1 MPDLNRSL
9 SVFADGQPV
18 TGFRHACLTGRDSLG
33 LYPMPFILM
42 LWNLADSDYHALCA
56 TKHLSVRHDD
66 SVLASGR
73 VSDVYLRIV
82 PEGKIT
88 EVIFAAGLG
97 LWETPVSL
105 SVEAGVSVSATVRRI
120 LSASG
125 TGIPLLS
132 FPGEDPVR
140 SRGQAFYGRAAECI
154 EEALTTPPLV
164 ARGGGPKGRRGY
176 LTESG
181 LCVVPASGLPVS
193 MELSS
198 ADLLSDPVFV
208 GEGKMLLRTRITG
221 WLLGKTVRV
230 KWKDGSQEGLVLERS
245 VDADNLE
252 GEWESELLIE
262 KHILGVNQS
271 P

>member
-1 MPDLNRSL
+1 MMNEELSRAL
-9 SVFADGQPV
+9 SVYADGKAL
-18 TGFRHACLTGRDSLG
+18 TGFRHAYLSGRDALG
-33 LYPMPFILM
+33 LYPMPFILR
-42 LWNLADSDYHALCA
+42 LWNLADSDYHMLRAA
-56 TKHLSVRHDD
+56 AGISVMHGQ
-66 SVLASGR
+66 SVLAAGR
-73 VSDVYLRIV
+73 VSDVYLRLV

-88 EVIFAAGLG
+88 EVVFAAGLG

-105 SVEAGVSVSATVRRI
+105 SVEAGVSVSGTVRQI

-154 EEALTTPPLV
+154 EEALT
-164 ARGGGPKGRRGY
+164 AAGARGY

-181 LCVVPASGLPVS
+181 LCVVPAEGLPVS
-193 MELSS
+193 MDLSS

-208 GEGKMLLRTRITG
+208 GNRQMLLRTRITG
-221 WLLGKTVRV
+221 WPLGKGIRV

-252 GEWESELLIE
+252 GKWESELLIG
-262 KHILGVNQS
+262 KTG
-271 P
+271 

>member
-1 MPDLNRSL
+1 MIHMPELNRSL

-18 TGFRHACLTGRDSLG
+18 NGFRHAYLTGRDALG
-33 LYPMPFILM
+33 LYPMPFTLR

-56 TKHLSVRHDD
+56 AKNLSVHHDD
-66 SVLASGR
+66 SILAYGKI
-73 VSDVYLRIV
+73 SDVYLQIV

-88 EVIFAAGLG
+88 EVVFAAGLG
-97 LWETPVSL
+97 LWEMPVSL
-105 SVEAGVSVSATVRRI
+105 SVEAGVSVSGTVCQI

-154 EEALTTPPLV
+154 EEALT
-164 ARGGGPKGRRGY
+164 AAGARGY

-181 LCVVPASGLPVS
+181 LCVVPAEGLPVS
-193 MELSS
+193 MDLSS

-208 GEGKMLLRTRITG
+208 GNRQMLLRTRITG
-221 WLLGKTVRV
+221 WPLGKQVSV
-230 KWKDGSQEGLVLERS
+230 NWKGVQIRGLVTERS
-245 VDADNLE
+245 VDADNME
-252 GEWESELLIE
+252 GNWQSELLME
-262 KHILGVNQS
+262 VS